1 MQTGR
6 PHAACTAEL
15 QHSAA
20 VPCSAVLR
28 LMQSDSE
35 QNTRRK
41 TRRKQTLCQAELGA
55 HQARAEREA
64 AHGVQR
70 GVGGAFAAAQAQVH
84 VRQQRQLAQY
94 VHACARAAGLR
105 GGRGA
110 RRRPPDS
117 CREWA
122 RGARRP
128 NSLKQHQTV
137 LWQPSPCLVL
147 DLIRRCWSSRP
158 LRRRRPGPAKESA
171 RAIPLP
177 DGQARARG
185 PGRGGRSRGGA
196 HST

>member
-6 PHAACTAEL
+6 PHAACTTER

-20 VPCSAVLR
+20 APGIAVLR
-28 LMQSDSE
+28 LMQSDLE
-35 QNTRRK
+35 QVGENKYYVKPSWARTRREQSARLR
-41 TRRKQTLCQAELGA
+41 TAASVASAAPSLPLRRRSTCASSGSLRSTSTP
-55 HQARAEREA
+55 ARAQPVCA
-64 AHGVQR
+64 A
-70 GVGGAFAAAQAQVH
+70 GG
-84 VRQQRQLAQY
+84 
-94 VHACARAAGLR
+94 ARAAG
-105 GGRGA
+105 
-110 RRRPPDS
+110 RRTDAGKR
-117 CREWA
+117 A

-137 LWQPSPCLVL
+137 LWQPWPCLIL

-158 LRRRRPGPAKESA
+158 LRRRRPGPAKEAA